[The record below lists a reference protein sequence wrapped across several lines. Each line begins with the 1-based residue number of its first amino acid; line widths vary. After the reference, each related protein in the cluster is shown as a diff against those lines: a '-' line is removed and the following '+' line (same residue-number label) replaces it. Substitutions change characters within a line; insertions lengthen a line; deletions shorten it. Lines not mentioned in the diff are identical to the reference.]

1 MSWPDPG
8 EGGRDILER
17 EPGRL
22 SALLTR
28 LGRLAALR
36 RRRWVAG
43 LVAAALLATGGAV
56 LAAQSHRPAVP
67 TITNART
74 DGASTSLTC
83 GELSMTATTSQPAGP
98 WMIFGDVVLPG
109 PGTGIIDPV
118 HDAGWRYEIQ
128 TAFLVRG
135 ASPPVTV
142 SVPRAWRT
150 VAGIAPLGSQGER
163 QIRDTELCEPPD
175 VELRPRQLLRSHAR
189 GLYAAG
195 HPGRQAD
202 RHGLVRPG
210 HALPQR
216 SLTHG
221 RRDWNARIAP
231 CTVKW

>member
-56 LAAQSHRPAVP
+56 LAAQPHRAAAPIIPNV
-67 TITNART
+67 RT

-150 VAGIAPLGSQGER
+150 VAGIAPLGHRAGDKFGIPSCANR
-163 QIRDTELCEPPD
+163 RTWSYALASFY
-175 VELRPRQLLRSHAR
+175 VHAP
-189 GLYAAG
+189 AACTRLDIQV
-195 HPGRQAD
+195 GRQTATVWFGPD
-202 RHGLVRPG
+202 TRCP
-210 HALPQR
+210 
-216 SLTHG
+216 SG
-221 RRDWNARIAP
+221 R
-231 CTVKW
+231 